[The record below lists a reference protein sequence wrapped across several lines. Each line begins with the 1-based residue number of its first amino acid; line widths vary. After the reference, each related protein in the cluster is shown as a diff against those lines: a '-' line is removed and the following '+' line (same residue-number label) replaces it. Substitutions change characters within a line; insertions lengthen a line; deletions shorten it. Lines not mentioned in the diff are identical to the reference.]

1 MLPQFEA
8 ALERRL
14 GVEMAKYL
22 TEDSAGE
29 FAKMI
34 EEEATPEQLLVFWQK
49 NIPDFENKV
58 KTTVLE
64 FIAELKR

>member
-1 MLPQFEA
+1 MLPQFEM

-22 TEDSAGE
+22 NEDSAGE
-29 FAKMI
+29 FTKLI
-34 EEEATPEQLLVFWQK
+34 ETEATPEQLLTFWQK

-58 KTTVLE
+58 KTAVLE
-64 FIAELKR
+64 FIAELKK